1 MRSFSHI
8 HITIM
13 LLIQTNPGWQQ
24 STLLIFWLVWLPVG
38 FSAWISPYAT
48 LLELVEDESEAAL
61 LTTCYYM

>member
-1 MRSFSHI
+1 
-8 HITIM
+8 M